1 MTNVVVLNSQIHR
14 TLRVKGDAS
23 AAHGDNQRFVQVVI
37 TEFPHLVL
45 QYPILFSK
53 DADTGAFYC
62 GVMLGFDEGENLFV
76 SEGNGHDG
84 YRPLNLQRL
93 PFYTFGRELAIDLDH
108 PRVNAE
114 GGTPLFNENGE
125 ASQYLES
132 IMSAFRDLRPGIE
145 MTKQF
150 IATLM
155 KLKLVEQ
162 IDISAEFDDGTK
174 RDLMGLY
181 TINQDVLRDLPDVA
195 VIDLFRRGYLK
206 LIYMMITSLKQVPVL
221 AKKKNSRFL
230 KGSEGL
236 SGRPGWAR
244 S

>member
-14 TLRVKGDAS
+14 ALRVKGDAS

-114 GGTPLFNENGE
+114 GERRFSTTRARQVSISK
-125 ASQYLES
+125 ASCRPFGICGLE
-132 IMSAFRDLRPGIE
+132 LR
-145 MTKQF
+145 
-150 IATLM
+150 
-155 KLKLVEQ
+155 
-162 IDISAEFDDGTK
+162 
-174 RDLMGLY
+174 
-181 TINQDVLRDLPDVA
+181 
-195 VIDLFRRGYLK
+195 
-206 LIYMMITSLKQVPVL
+206 
-221 AKKKNSRFL
+221 
-230 KGSEGL
+230 
-236 SGRPGWAR
+236 
-244 S
+244 

>member
-1 MTNVVVLNSQIHR
+1 VTNVVVLNSQIHR
-14 TLRVKGDAS
+14 SLRVKGDAS
-23 AAHGDNQRFVQVVI
+23 AAHGDNQRFVQVVV

-84 YRPLNLQRL
+84 YRPLNLQRM
-93 PFYTFGRELAIDLDH
+93 PFYTFGSELAIDLDH

-114 GGTPLFNENGE
+114 GGTPLFSEQGE
-125 ASQYLES
+125 ATQYLES
-132 IMSAFRDLRPGIE
+132 IMSSFRDLRPGIE

-155 KLKLVEQ
+155 KLRLVEH
-162 IDISAEFDDGTK
+162 IDITVEFDDGST

-181 TINQDVLRDLPDVA
+181 TINQDVLRDLPDAA
-195 VIDLFRRGYLK
+195 VVDLFRRGYLK
-206 LIYMMITSLKQVPVL
+206 LIYLMITSLKQVPAL
-221 AKKKNSRFL
+221 AKKKNNRFL
-230 KGSEGL
+230 KASEGL
-236 SGRPGWAR
+236 SGRPDWSRG
-244 S
+244 

>member
-1 MTNVVVLNSQIHR
+1 M
-14 TLRVKGDAS
+14 
-23 AAHGDNQRFVQVVI
+23 QVVI

-62 GVMLGFDEGENLFV
+62 GVMLGFDEGENLFLK
-76 SEGNGHDG
+76 ENNGHDG

-93 PFYTFGRELAIDLDH
+93 PFYTYGSELAIDLDH

-114 GGTPLFNENGE
+114 GAKPLFTESGE
-125 ASQYLES
+125 ASAYLDS
-132 IMSAFRDLRPGIE
+132 IKAAFRELRPGIE

-162 IDISAEFDDGTK
+162 VDITVEFDDAST
-174 RDLMGLY
+174 RNPVGLY
-181 TINQDVLRDLPDVA
+181 TINQDVLRDLPDA
-195 VIDLFRRGYLK
+195 AIIDLFRRGYLK
-206 LIYMMITSLKQVPVL
+206 LIYLMINSLKQVPVL
-221 AKKKNSRFL
+221 AKKKNNRFL
-230 KGSEGL
+230 KGSESL
-236 SGRPGWAR
+236 SARAGWPR
-244 S
+244 T